1 MHRYSRRQA
10 VEERNSVR
18 KAYWYILVSIVL
30 IFLMIFY
37 GIPLLS
43 RFALFT
49 ANLKGGSE
57 SVNFGDATPPAPPS
71 FDEIPDFTNEDTL
84 EISGR
89 SEEGS
94 VVTIYTNGDQMEI
107 LTDKDGAFTF
117 TFELTEGE
125 NTFYAIAK
133 DTSGNNSQE
142 TTEFVVIF
150 DDTEP
155 ELTIT
160 APTKNSFFGQS
171 ERQVVI
177 QGETEKN
184 TSITINDRSVV
195 VDANGKFSFS
205 TSLIDGENIFV
216 IVSEDRA
223 GNQTTEEIK
232 LTFTS

>member
-1 MHRYSRRQA
+1 MNRYSRRRA

-18 KAYWYILVSIVL
+18 KAYWYILISIVL

-49 ANLKGGSE
+49 ANLRGGTE
-57 SVNFGDATPPAPPS
+57 SINFGDTTPPAPPG
-71 FDEIPDFTNEDTL
+71 FDEIPDFTNEESL
-84 EISGR
+84 EVTGR

-94 VVTIYTNGDQMEI
+94 VVTIYTNLDQKEI
-107 LTDKDGAFTF
+107 LTDKEGKFTF
-117 TFELTEGE
+117 VFELSEGE

-133 DTSGNNSQE
+133 DTSGNTSQE
-142 TTEFVVIF
+142 TGEFIVVF
-150 DDTEP
+150 DNTDP
-155 ELTIT
+155 ELKIT
-160 APTKNSFFGQS
+160 GPGKSSFFGQS
-171 ERQVVI
+171 ERQIVI

-195 VDANGKFSFS
+195 VDANGKFSFN
-205 TSLIDGENIFV
+205 TSLVDGENIFV
-216 IVSEDRA
+216 IVAEDRA

-232 LTFTS
+232 LTFTP